1 LDTNKLQTIA
11 AQFTASQNPFAITPL
26 GNGLINDTY
35 LVESLSS
42 SFVLQRINGDVFSQ
56 PHRIMENLS
65 KLGQHIRKKA
75 SDTVRLRIPDIILT
89 RQGKPSYRDEE
100 NNVWRALER
109 IYPAESRN
117 HILHEQEAAEIG
129 FALGHFHRLCADL
142 SPSLLHDTLPGFHV
156 TPNYLAQFQR
166 LLTQPI
172 KVAID
177 DEFRQCQAFIEAHE
191 NDVSIL
197 ENAKS
202 RGELK
207 EQLIH
212 GDPKLNNFLF
222 QPGSNHVVSLID
234 LDTVKPGL
242 IHYDIAD
249 CLRSCCHDRETNCF
263 NLDRCEIILKNYLAE
278 ADDFFSEQDYDH
290 LYAAIWLIPFELGLR
305 FFSDYLNGNRY
316 FKVTG
321 PRHNL
326 KRAQAQFALCD
337 SIEKQ
342 KASLHQYINSLKLS
356 TRRNSRTNS

>member
-1 LDTNKLQTIA
+1 MDTKLQKIA
-11 AQFTASQNPFAITPL
+11 AQFAVSQNPLAIAPL

-35 LVESLSS
+35 LVESSSS

-65 KLGQHIRKKA
+65 KLGQHIRGKT

-89 RQGKPSYRDEE
+89 RQGTSSYRDEE

-109 IYPAESRN
+109 IHPAESRN
-117 HILHEQEAAEIG
+117 HIQHEEEAAQIG
-129 FALGHFHRLCADL
+129 FALAHFHRLCVDL

-156 TPNYLAQFQR
+156 TPAYLTQYQQLLAQSIR
-166 LLTQPI
+166 VT
-172 KVAID
+172 VD

-191 NDVSIL
+191 NDVNIL
-197 ENAKS
+197 ENAKA

-242 IHYDIAD
+242 VHYDIAD
-249 CLRSCCHDRETNCF
+249 CLRSCCHDRESNHF
-263 NLDRCEIILKNYLAE
+263 NLDRCEIILKNYFQE
-278 ADDFFSEQDYDH
+278 AGEFFSTNDYDY

-316 FKVTG
+316 FKVTE

-326 KRAQAQFALCD
+326 KRAQAQLALCE
-337 SIEKQ
+337 SIEGQ
-342 KASLHQYINSLKLS
+342 KNSLQQFIADLRKRKAL
-356 TRRNSRTNS
+356 